1 MRIRSVILPVLGAFV
16 LLAPQAA
23 SPQVLEKLWQTLKPP
38 PLFGVKAPPQGAPQ
52 ATAEQ
57 QAAAAA
63 APAAPTAPPVIPT
76 VGAGWIAPD
85 PENTWV
91 IDTSKG
97 QIIVEL
103 SKTIAPAY
111 VDRIKVLARAGFYDG
126 RKFFRVIEGFMA
138 QTGDPDE
145 NGEGGS
151 ALPDLKGEFSF
162 RRTTSMPFSPVPSK
176 DGYTGFIGTVAV
188 RTAPDAQAA
197 FTADRSVAA
206 TSLFC
211 PGVLGMAR
219 ATEPDTAN
227 SQFFFMREA
236 YPTLN
241 GQYTVFGRV
250 LAGLSVVR
258 SIKVGEPPVEPMDVM
273 VKTRI
278 MADIPEAERP
288 KILVMDTSAKPFRD
302 YVTAWAASQGA
313 NADICKLTVPVALQ
327 PSA

>member
-1 MRIRSVILPVLGAFV
+1 MRTRSVILAAFGLGL

-23 SPQVLEKLWQTLKPP
+23 SPQVLEKLWQTFKPP
-38 PLFGVKAPPQGAPQ
+38 PLFGVKAPPGQPA
-52 ATAEQ
+52 AE
-57 QAAAAA
+57 AAAQTPAA
-63 APAAPTAPPVIPT
+63 APAVPGAPPAMPT
-76 VGAGWIAPD
+76 PGEGWAPPD

-103 SKTIAPAY
+103 SQKIAPAY
-111 VDRIKVLARAGFYDG
+111 VERIKILTRAGFYDG
-126 RKFFRVIEGFMA
+126 RKFFRVIDGFMN

-162 RRTTSMPFSPVPSK
+162 RRQIASPFTPVPSK

-188 RTAPDAQAA
+188 KTAPDAQAA

-206 TSLFC
+206 TGMFC

-219 ATEPDTAN
+219 ASEPDTAN
-227 SQFFFMREA
+227 SQFFMMREA
-236 YPTLN
+236 YPSLN
-241 GQYTVFGRV
+241 GNYTVFGRV
-250 LAGLSVVR
+250 IVGLNVVR
-258 SIKVGEPPVEPMDVM
+258 SIKVGEPPSEPMDVM
-273 VKTRI
+273 IKTRI
-278 MADIPEAERP
+278 MADIPAAERP

-302 YVTAWAASQGA
+302 YAAAWAASEGA
-313 NADICKLTVPVALQ
+313 GADICKLTVPVALL
-327 PSA
+327 P